1 VLVTVAVGAVCGW
14 NGVMTVVTV
23 GSGPLSFA
31 EVVSVARDG
40 AEVKL
45 GADAEAALERARAAV
60 ETLAA
65 ASTPS
70 YGISTGFG
78 ALATRH
84 IATEKRAQ
92 LQRSLVRSHAA
103 GNGPVVEREVT
114 RALMLLRLSTLAT
127 GHTGVRPQTARSLAG
142 MISNGI
148 TPVVHEFGSLGCS
161 GDLAP
166 LAHCALALM
175 GEGEVEDRHGVRRP
189 AAVALSEAGLTPVEL
204 GAKEGLALINGTDGM
219 LGMLVL
225 AITDLRM
232 LLKAA
237 DITAAM
243 SVEAQLGT
251 DRVFAA
257 DLQALRPHPGQAAS
271 AANLTRLLADSGV
284 VASHRGPDCNR
295 VQDAYS
301 LRCSPQV
308 HGAARDTVAHA
319 ALVAER
325 ELASAIDNP
334 VVLEDG
340 RVESNGNFHG
350 APVAYVLDF
359 LAIVAADVAS
369 ISERRTDRFLD
380 KARNHGLPPFLADD
394 PGVDSGHMIA
404 QYTQAGIVSELKRL
418 AAPASVDSIPSSA
431 MQEDHVSM
439 GWSAARKLRRSV
451 DGLARVVAV
460 EYLTAARALD
470 LRAPLTPSPATAA
483 AVALLRRNVEGP
495 GPDRHLAPEI
505 EHAYQDIRSGAL
517 VRAVEETIGELE

>member
-1 VLVTVAVGAVCGW
+1 
-14 NGVMTVVTV
+14 MTVVTV
-23 GSGPLSFA
+23 GAGPLSFA

-84 IATEKRAQ
+84 IPAEKRAQ

-103 GNGPVVEREVT
+103 GNGTVVEREVT

-127 GHTGVRPQTARSLAG
+127 GHTGVRPQTARTLAG

-148 TPVVHEFGSLGCS
+148 TPVVHEYGSLGCS

-166 LAHCALALM
+166 LAHCALALI

-189 AAVALSEAGLTPVEL
+189 AAVALSEAGLAPVEL

-271 AANLTRLLADSGV
+271 AANLTRLLAGSGV

-308 HGAARDTVAHA
+308 HGAARDTVDHA
-319 ALVAER
+319 AVVAER

-334 VVLEDG
+334 VVLDDG

-359 LAIVAADVAS
+359 LAIVAADLAS

-380 KARNHGLPPFLADD
+380 KARSHGLPPFLADD

-517 VRAVEETIGELE
+517 VRAVEPTIGELS